1 MKHCLSNK
9 LQLLEIGS
17 TLESAGISFVIIMC
31 DWVMYTLKNMIYAD
45 IGSGSVYSICLNL
58 FCRRKLCRKCK
69 YANLNQMKN
78 LIKMCRNIWH
88 NISKF
93 RGPLNAFL
101 LFLRRENYVNVDIL
115 HRSLASKCDG
125 RKLELDAFA
134 WTWMSRISITLC
146 SVIIHIGFITRA
158 LKSRW

>member
-1 MKHCLSNK
+1 MMS
-9 LQLLEIGS
+9 
-17 TLESAGISFVIIMC
+17 
-31 DWVMYTLKNMIYAD
+31 
-45 IGSGSVYSICLNL
+45 
-58 FCRRKLCRKCK
+58 KCK

-78 LIKMCRNIWH
+78 LIKMCRHIWH

-93 RGPLNAFL
+93 GGPLNAFL

-125 RKLELDAFA
+125 RKLEEVDAFA
-134 WTWMSRISITLC
+134 WTWLSRISITLC

-158 LKSRW
+158 LKSRWYYYYANKICNVASKLNIWVSKLYINLI

>member
-9 LQLLEIGS
+9 LQRLGIGS
-17 TLESAGISFVIIMC
+17 TLESSGISFVIIMC
-31 DWVMYTLKNMIYAD
+31 DWVMYTLQNMIYDD
-45 IGSGSVYSICLNL
+45 IGNGSVYSISLNL

-115 HRSLASKCDG
+115 HRSQ
-125 RKLELDAFA
+125 ELQNV
-134 WTWMSRISITLC
+134 MEES
-146 SVIIHIGFITRA
+146 
-158 LKSRW
+158 SRWMHLHEHGCLAYPLPCVV